1 MVAQTHLM
9 FQEGKDK
16 LREQDAELNNRMAE
30 TPFDQDQF
38 NQPSEEDRQ
47 RAKEAYDF
55 FMSQINKKDLNSDT
69 IFEDFISE
77 KAYNI

>member
-38 NQPSEEDRQ
+38 NQPSEEDR
-47 RAKEAYDF
+47 
-55 FMSQINKKDLNSDT
+55 
-69 IFEDFISE
+69 
-77 KAYNI
+77 